1 MVFFRVVVQ
10 VKSRTWSGPDKE
22 ACRQILQD
30 AGVRSGFQLGSSKI
44 FIKNPIDCFSLEE
57 QRDDMLDRVVI
68 PIQRGWRAFKVCT
81 SFPRDSNDVALHC
94 VTRQHCIVTPMS
106 ALLLGRAYACM
117 LTLLVLWTLL
127 CP

>member
-1 MVFFRVVVQ
+1 MDWFTVLFVGLTILSLTCKSSMLVF
-10 VKSRTWSGPDKE
+10 
-22 ACRQILQD
+22 I
-30 AGVRSGFQLGSSKI
+30 QLGSSKI